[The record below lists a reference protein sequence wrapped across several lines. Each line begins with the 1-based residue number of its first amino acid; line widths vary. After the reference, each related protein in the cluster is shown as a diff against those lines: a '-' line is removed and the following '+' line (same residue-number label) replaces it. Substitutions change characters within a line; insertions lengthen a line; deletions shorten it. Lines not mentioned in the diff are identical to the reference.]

1 MRGLMFGL
9 MCCLVSVASAEPE
22 VDELIAAGEAPPGVL
37 FEIIESDEDALSWAL
52 PRVIAL
58 SERLRQRYPGLPIAI
73 VSHGPEQ
80 FGLLSSNRGGAFDRI
95 HAEAEGL
102 QGREIDLHICGV
114 HAGWYGH
121 DADDFPAYVDVA
133 VSGPAQMRDYQNF
146 GYVLIP
152 LRGDD

>member
-1 MRGLMFGL
+1 MRALIFCLLCGLVGA
-9 MCCLVSVASAEPE
+9 VGAEPE
-22 VDELIAAGEAPPGVL
+22 VDALIASGEAPPGVV
-37 FEIIESDEDALSWAL
+37 FEIVESDEDALAWAL

-58 SERLRQRYPGLPIAI
+58 TGRLRQHYPGLPIAV

-80 FGLLSSNRGGAFDRI
+80 FGLLDSNRGGAFDRI

-102 QGREIDLHICGV
+102 GGNAIDLHICGV

-121 DADDFPAYVDVA
+121 DASDFPAYVDVA
-133 VSGPAQMRDYQNF
+133 ASGPAQIRDYENF

-152 LRGDD
+152 LRGND